1 MGTGR
6 DWHIFAYAV
15 DARKSFMKYGGYFCR
30 PPLNTETFVRRLE
43 KFAVEHPAGSHP
55 SALVDCIVAARHL
68 QQNHHRKPH
77 TISTKWSD
85 LLQLRL
91 VSNHEIETKLWDF
104 FQKHR
109 SQIDANVASRYLLEH
124 PQPKVSSR
132 IIDLA
137 STVAE
142 PSITRVALRTLLHQK
157 DYSNSF
163 NLVDRVVCSHRSLRT
178 RGQEWLRTMM
188 VSQAIGAAWGI
199 AEASVLS
206 AEWSHFCVSN
216 MALAGCLAL
225 GLNLVQNGSGLS
237 RVKWRP
243 YMSLL
248 YKHMHREE
256 LEIVNRIVTHFE
268 EHNELNVR
276 NFHVSEARQ
285 YTPLNIFSHNDMILE
300 APQSEI
306 EQEGVSEVVK
316 VLNMIRLEVQKRK
329 MVMGPVDEEVDFL
342 EFWQRHGDGF
352 QWVEPDQDPAE
363 IRQWKL
369 QEAEKH
375 N

>member
-1 MGTGR
+1 
-6 DWHIFAYAV
+6 
-15 DARKSFMKYGGYFCR
+15 
-30 PPLNTETFVRRLE
+30 
-43 KFAVEHPAGSHP
+43 
-55 SALVDCIVAARHL
+55 
-68 QQNHHRKPH
+68 
-77 TISTKWSD
+77 
-85 LLQLRL
+85 
-91 VSNHEIETKLWDF
+91 
-104 FQKHR
+104 
-109 SQIDANVASRYLLEH
+109 
-124 PQPKVSSR
+124 
-132 IIDLA
+132 
-137 STVAE
+137 
-142 PSITRVALRTLLHQK
+142 
-157 DYSNSF
+157 
-163 NLVDRVVCSHRSLRT
+163 
-178 RGQEWLRTMM
+178 
-188 VSQAIGAAWGI
+188 
-199 AEASVLS
+199 
-206 AEWSHFCVSN
+206 
-216 MALAGCLAL
+216 
-225 GLNLVQNGSGLS
+225 
-237 RVKWRP
+237 
-243 YMSLL
+243 MSLL

-256 LEIVNRIVTHFE
+256 LEMVNRIVTHFE

-285 YTPLNIFSHNDMILE
+285 YTPLNIFFHNDMILE